1 MAICHKR
8 DTDARRKPK
17 AAVLAGPLAL
27 LVTGSAVA
35 AGVLVSDPEPSVATA
50 AHNAS
55 TSQVAAGVLASRRE
69 SVSRADSRLDA
80 ARLQR
85 ALDAHQ
91 AREARAEARA
101 ATQKAI
107 RNAHIRRWT
116 TAPLNLWTAPSGKD
130 AKKLG
135 LIDELEHVLVTGRR
149 ASERVEI
156 VVNHKARWV
165 TAGYLADK
173 KPLPPPPPAPER
185 PAASSGSSGSSGRSA
200 APAPAPAGCTNGTSV
215 PSGVSPNV
223 AKVHEAVCA
232 AFPEITTYG
241 TFRGDGEHAQGIAI
255 DIMVS
260 GSRGQEV
267 AEFVRANYSSLGVNY
282 IIYSQQIW
290 SVDRSGEGWRG
301 MEDRGSTTANHYDH
315 VHVTTY

>member
-1 MAICHKR
+1 VAICHKR

-35 AGVLVSDPEPSVATA
+35 AGVLASDPAPSAAIATRDV
-50 AHNAS
+50 S
-55 TSQVAAGVLASRRE
+55 TTAPTSVLESRRDV
-69 SVSRADSRLDA
+69 VSRADSRLDA

-85 ALDAHQ
+85 AFDAN
-91 AREARAEARA
+91 AERL
-101 ATQKAI
+101 ATRKAVKG
-107 RNAHIRRWT
+107 ADTRRWT
-116 TAPLNLWTAPSGKD
+116 TAPLNLWTAPGKD
-130 AKKLG
+130 AKKVG

-149 ASERVEI
+149 AAGRVELAL
-156 VVNHKARWV
+156 NGKTRWV
-165 TAGYLADK
+165 TAGYLVEK
-173 KPLPPPPPAPER
+173 KPVPPPPPPAPKPSSA
-185 PAASSGSSGSSGRSA
+185 PAASSSRST
-200 APAPAPAGCTNGTSV
+200 APAPAPAPASCSNGTFV
-215 PSGVSPNV
+215 PSGVSANV

-241 TFRGDGEHAQGIAI
+241 TFRSDGEHSQGLAI
-255 DIMVS
+255 DVMVS
-260 GSRGQEV
+260 GSRGQQV
-267 AEFVRANYSSLGVNY
+267 ADFVRLHYSELGVNY
-282 IIYSQQIW
+282 IIYAQRIW

>member
-17 AAVLAGPLAL
+17 AAYLAGPLAL

-50 AHNAS
+50 APTPRPPRWPPAS
-55 TSQVAAGVLASRRE
+55 WRAAASP
-69 SVSRADSRLDA
+69 SPVPTSRLDA

-91 AREARAEARA
+91 AREARAQARA

-107 RNAHIRRWT
+107 RNADTRRWT

-156 VVNHKARWV
+156 VINHKARWV

-173 KPLPPPPPAPER
+173 KPLPPAAAR
-185 PAASSGSSGSSGRSA
+185 PGAL
-200 APAPAPAGCTNGTSV
+200 
-215 PSGVSPNV
+215 
-223 AKVHEAVCA
+223 
-232 AFPEITTYG
+232 
-241 TFRGDGEHAQGIAI
+241 RGLVRFLRQVRRPGARPRGLHQRHLGAE
-255 DIMVS
+255 
-260 GSRGQEV
+260 RGQPQHRQG
-267 AEFVRANYSSLGVNY
+267 ARGRLRGLPGDHDVRDLP
-282 IIYSQQIW
+282 
-290 SVDRSGEGWRG
+290 R
-301 MEDRGSTTANHYDH
+301 
-315 VHVTTY
+315 

>member
-35 AGVLVSDPEPSVATA
+35 AGVLASDPAPSAAIATR
-50 AHNAS
+50 HAS
-55 TSQVAAGVLASRRE
+55 TSAPTSVLESRRDV
-69 SVSRADSRLDA
+69 VSRAESRQDA

-85 ALDAHQ
+85 AMDAN
-91 AREARAEARA
+91 AERLATRKAVKRAD
-101 ATQKAI
+101 T
-107 RNAHIRRWT
+107 RRWT
-116 TAPLNLWTAPSGKD
+116 TAPLNLWTAPGKG
-130 AKKLG
+130 AKKVG
-135 LIDELEHVLVTGRR
+135 LIDDLEHVLVTGRR
-149 ASERVEI
+149 DAGRVELALGG
-156 VVNHKARWV
+156 KARWV
-165 TAGYLADK
+165 TAGYLAEK
-173 KPLPPPPPAPER
+173 KPVPPPPPPAPKPSSA
-185 PAASSGSSGSSGRSA
+185 PAASSSRSA
-200 APAPAPAGCTNGTSV
+200 APAPAPAPASCSNGTSV

-241 TFRGDGEHAQGIAI
+241 TFRGDGEHAQGLAI

-267 AEFVRANYSSLGVNY
+267 AEFVRAHYSELGVNY

>member
-1 MAICHKR
+1 VAIRHKR

-35 AGVLVSDPEPSVATA
+35 AGVLASDPTPSA
-50 AHNAS
+50 AIAARDAS
-55 TSQVAAGVLASRRE
+55 ASAPTGVLESRRDV
-69 SVSRADSRLDA
+69 VSRADSRLDA

-85 ALDAHQ
+85 AFDAN
-91 AREARAEARA
+91 AERLATLKAVKRAD
-101 ATQKAI
+101 T
-107 RNAHIRRWT
+107 RRWT
-116 TAPLNLWTAPSGKD
+116 TAPLNLWTAPDKD
-130 AKKLG
+130 AKKVG
-135 LIDELEHVLVTGRR
+135 LIGDLEHVLVTGRR
-149 ASERVEI
+149 AAGRVELALGG
-156 VVNHKARWV
+156 KSRWV
-165 TAGYLADK
+165 TAGYLAAK
-173 KPLPPPPPAPER
+173 KPVPPAPPAPEPSR
-185 PAASSGSSGSSGRSA
+185 APAASSGRSA
-200 APAPAPAGCTNGTSV
+200 APAAPAPAAASCTNGTSV

-260 GSRGQEV
+260 GSRGYEV
-267 AEFVRANYSSLGVNY
+267 AEFVRAHYAELGVNY
-282 IIYSQQIW
+282 IIYSQRIW